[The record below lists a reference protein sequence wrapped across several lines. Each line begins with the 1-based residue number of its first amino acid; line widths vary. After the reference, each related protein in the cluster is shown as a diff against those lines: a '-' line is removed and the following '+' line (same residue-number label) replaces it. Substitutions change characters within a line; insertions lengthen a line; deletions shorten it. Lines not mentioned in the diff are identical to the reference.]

1 MTAEEAGGAL
11 SAPRQHGRHDIAAM
25 TDHPADNSENSA
37 APGRENESGSAG
49 GIDCGRIEKDIIRLS
64 GASRIGVF
72 RMVRETGAFS
82 SEGEPALGKGMR
94 RLFGDLVRR
103 GGTAFAHNVRS
114 ARLPFVWEPA
124 LDDDTGRWISALQS
138 EVAAA
143 VLASRFYVFFR
154 RNSAGVDR
162 LLIAQ
167 AGRSS
172 EIPSHDTLL
181 ACHGLAQVFF
191 DDLTM
196 RHRSAGENGTPLTPR
211 ERECLAWSAEGK
223 TSEEIAMILSLST
236 HTVNHYLVGATKKLD
251 AANRMHAITI
261 AIRTGILNIDGN
273 LNAA

>member
-1 MTAEEAGGAL
+1 
-11 SAPRQHGRHDIAAM
+11 
-25 TDHPADNSENSA
+25 
-37 APGRENESGSAG
+37 
-49 GIDCGRIEKDIIRLS
+49 
-64 GASRIGVF
+64 
-72 RMVRETGAFS
+72 MVRETGAFS
-82 SEGEPALGKGMR
+82 SEGEPALGKEMR

-103 GGTAFAHNVRS
+103 GGTGFASNVRS

-154 RNSAGVDR
+154 RSSAGVDR
-162 LLIAQ
+162 ILIAQ
-167 AGRSS
+167 ARRAS
-172 EIPSHDTLL
+172 EVPSHDTLL

-196 RHRSAGENGTPLTPR
+196 RHRSAAEHGTPLTPR
-211 ERECLAWSAEGK
+211 EKECLAWSAEGK
-223 TSEEIAMILSLST
+223 TSEEIAMILSLSA

-273 LNAA
+273 LDAA